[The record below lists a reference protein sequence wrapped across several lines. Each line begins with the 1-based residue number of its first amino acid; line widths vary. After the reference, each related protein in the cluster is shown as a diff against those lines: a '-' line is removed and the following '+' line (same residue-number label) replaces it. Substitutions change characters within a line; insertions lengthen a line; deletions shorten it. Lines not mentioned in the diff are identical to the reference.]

1 MNDKEF
7 IEELDQRNVSLVDF
21 FHLLDI
27 WDGMKHADKETVVRN
42 LIVEEEKKR

>member
-7 IEELDQRNVSLVDF
+7 IEELGKRNVSLVDF

-27 WDGMKHADKETVVRN
+27 WEGMQYGNKETIVRK
-42 LIVEEEKKR
+42 LIEEKNDEH